1 MHARSPAGA
10 HVVGRRCAG
19 VSGSRSTEAHGHVAS
34 SAHRGTRG
42 PQSSWDDGTH
52 PSPVCLIPQRRGML
66 FGSLWVLCTGKAVPA
81 GPDREPAGHRRG
93 ELRAP
98 AALGTCRMP
107 DPAELRLRPVLSPS
121 RKGRQA
127 WPWPA
132 PCPAPCPGPGRTPR
146 PPAAS
151 HSRFLPPQADT
162 SVTCPSDCPGQS
174 PLLRLEPLRA
184 SVPQMASRSPITT
197 NAKQ

>member
-1 MHARSPAGA
+1 MPGPPAGFASGVLSVFPASRERLAVPGERVHARSPAGA

-19 VSGSRSTEAHGHVAS
+19 VSGSRSTEARGHVAS

-66 FGSLWVLCTGKAVPA
+66 FRSLWVLCTGKAVPA

-98 AALGTCRMP
+98 AALGTCRTP
-107 DPAELRLRPVLSPS
+107 DPAELRLRPGVALACSLPWSRENAPPPGSFTQQVSASP
-121 RKGRQA
+121 G
-127 WPWPA
+127 
-132 PCPAPCPGPGRTPR
+132 
-146 PPAAS
+146 
-151 HSRFLPPQADT
+151 
-162 SVTCPSDCPGQS
+162 
-174 PLLRLEPLRA
+174 
-184 SVPQMASRSPITT
+184 
-197 NAKQ
+197 